1 MKPEFKN
8 FKVEDLFEVQS
19 GDFHATSELDKGDV
33 PLISCGDTDN
43 GLVDY
48 FEIPAE
54 KRRRRSITVAYNG
67 QPLTTKFHPYDFGTK
82 DDVAVL
88 VPRQP
93 MTDAVLLLVAA
104 LLNRMQWR
112 YSYGRKCFKEKL
124 QDVVLKLP
132 VVSANDAESIDEKFC
147 EELFCQALKRATDGT
162 QRSVENLFAE
172 SSLVRKVHKL
182 KDDRK

>member
-1 MKPEFKN
+1 MKRGFKEFK
-8 FKVEDLFEVQS
+8 VADLFEVQS

-48 FEIPAE
+48 FEIPVD
-54 KRRRRSITVAYNG
+54 KKRRRSITVAYNG
-67 QPLTTKFHPYDFGTK
+67 QPLTTKFHPYDFGAK

-93 MTDAVLLLVAA
+93 MTDAVLLHVAA
-104 LLNRMQWR
+104 LLNSMRWR

-124 QDVVLKLP
+124 QAVVLLLP
-132 VVSANDAESIDEKFC
+132 VVSADGAERVDEKFS
-147 EELFCQALKRATDGT
+147 EELFRQALKRATDGT
-162 QRSVENLFAE
+162 QRSVENLFGE
-172 SSLVRKVHKL
+172 
-182 KDDRK
+182 